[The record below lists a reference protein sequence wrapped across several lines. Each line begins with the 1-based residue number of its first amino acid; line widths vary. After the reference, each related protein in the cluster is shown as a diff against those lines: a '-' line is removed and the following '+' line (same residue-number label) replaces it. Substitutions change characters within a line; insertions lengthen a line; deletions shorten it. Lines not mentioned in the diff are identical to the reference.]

1 MVLNEYSE
9 MLESKIKNNN
19 NSRMRN
25 QTISHGSHSDR
36 SGSYRYKLEKLPE
49 NVVKKVVS
57 LNKKLYNKGLVSQRI
72 EGNGFS
78 SGSVLR

>member
-9 MLESKIKNNN
+9 MLEGRMNKNTT
-19 NSRMRN
+19 NSRLRS

-57 LNKKLYNKGLVSQRI
+57 LNKKLNAKGLVSQRI
-72 EGNGFS
+72 EGN
-78 SGSVLR
+78 V